1 MKITKLGHCCL
12 IVEEAGVRIMT
23 DPGAYSTLQSE
34 AKNID
39 YIFITHEHQDH
50 LHIESLKT
58 VLKNNPEA
66 KIVTNKGVGK
76 LLDVEGI
83 AYTLLEH
90 GGVGEFSGVHV
101 EGHGERH
108 AVIYQEFG
116 QVQNTGYFFAN
127 RFFYPGD
134 AFYNPACAADG
145 AAGRPQKP
153 VEILA
158 LPVAGGWVK
167 ISEATD
173 YAKLLKPKVVFP
185 VHDGMLKIFG
195 GYHAIPEKFLPP
207 EGITFTVIPIG
218 ETRSF

>member
-12 IVEEAGVRIMT
+12 IIEEDGVRIMT

-58 VLKNNPEA
+58 VLKNNPKA

-76 LLDVEGI
+76 LLDAEGI
-83 AYTLLEH
+83 TYQLLEH
-90 GGVGEFSGVHV
+90 GGVGEFNGIHV
-101 EGHGERH
+101 EGCGEKH
-108 AVIYQEFG
+108 ATIYQEFG

-134 AFYNPACAADG
+134 AFYNP
-145 AAGRPQKP
+145 QKP

-167 ISEATD
+167 ASEAVD

-195 GYHAIPEKFLPP
+195 GYHAVPKKFLSESGIEFRDAV
-207 EGITFTVIPIG
+207 EGT
-218 ETRSF
+218 ELSF

>member
-1 MKITKLGHCCL
+1 MRITKLGHCCL
-12 IVEEAGVRIMT
+12 IIEENGVRIMT

-34 AKNID
+34 AKDID
-39 YIFITHEHQDH
+39 FIFITHEHHDH

-58 VLKNNPEA
+58 VLTNNPKA

-76 LLDVEGI
+76 LLDAEGI
-83 AYTLLEH
+83 PYQLLEH
-90 GGVGEFSGVHV
+90 GGAGEFSGIHV
-101 EGHGERH
+101 EGCGEKH

-116 QVQNTGYFFAN
+116 LVQNTGYFFAN

-134 AFYNPACAADG
+134 AFYN
-145 AAGRPQKP
+145 PQKP

-185 VHDGMLKIFG
+185 VHDGGLKIFG
-195 GYHAIPEKFLPP
+195 GNHAIPEKFLPP
-207 EGITFTVIPIG
+207 EGITFTVISVG
-218 ETRSF
+218 ETQSF